1 MNKIIFTIIVLALLV
16 TPIASV
22 EAAGATFT
30 DARITVGNGFS
41 GGSNLFN
48 NVNRN
53 RGNGNA
59 ALNGGNQGAAVATA
73 GNGDNRN
80 GNLNLAAS
88 AFGAGV
94 GLNDIPETGIEINTF
109 SVSIML
115 AVLILAL
122 FIARGVYIIAEEEK
136 KNRERMYA

>member
-1 MNKIIFTIIVLALLV
+1 MNKIIFTILVLALFV
-16 TPIASV
+16 TPITSV

-41 GGSNLFN
+41 GGTNLFN
-48 NVNRN
+48 TVNRD
-53 RGNGNA
+53 RGNA

-80 GNLNLAAS
+80 GNLNLAA
-88 AFGAGV
+88 AAVGAGV
-94 GLNDIPETGIEINTF
+94 GLNDIPETGIEVNAF
-109 SVSIML
+109 SVSILL

-122 FIARGVYIIAEEEK
+122 FIARGVYTIAEEEK